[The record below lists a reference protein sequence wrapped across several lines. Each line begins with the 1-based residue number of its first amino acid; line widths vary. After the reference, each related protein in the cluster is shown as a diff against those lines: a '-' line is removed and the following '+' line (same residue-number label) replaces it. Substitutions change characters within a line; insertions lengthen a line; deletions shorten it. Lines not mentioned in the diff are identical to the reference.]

1 MISAV
6 KRSEATINKHTHNSL
21 MMFYSSSCP
30 YLKFHF
36 AAQGREPERGKS
48 DTHCHPQHYGSS
60 TFIRSRSTTVTRDL
74 SLKLTSTAS
83 HIPRYKHGPALSRRN
98 TFIVEYNAHAKKSSC
113 SSMHFN
119 PSADTF
125 WSFNIISGTLSL
137 LSHGNRPYR
146 ALACDFHT

>member
-1 MISAV
+1 MISVV
-6 KRSEATINKHTHNSL
+6 KRSEATINKHTHNCL
-21 MMFYSSSCP
+21 RMVYSSSCP

-83 HIPRYKHGPALSRRN
+83 HIPGYNLPCLEGIRLSWN
-98 TFIVEYNAHAKKSSC
+98 TTHTRKNHRVPPCTLTHPLC
-113 SSMHFN
+113 
-119 PSADTF
+119 DTF